1 MKLKCKKCGNE
12 ESFYIWQKFSGIA
25 EFMVDKNGD
34 LTFDNTEALDD
45 ATYKL
50 ISKYYFCEECDSK
63 VAKIPEGKQY

>member
-12 ESFYIWQKFSGIA
+12 EYFYIKEKYSGKTELI
-25 EFMVDKNGD
+25 VDKNGD
-34 LTFDNTEALDD
+34 LTFDNAGAYDG

-50 ISKYYFCEECDSK
+50 ISKYYFCEKCNSK

>member
-12 ESFYIWQKFSGIA
+12 EYFYIKQKFSGIA
-25 EFMVDKNGD
+25 ELIIDKNGE
-34 LTFDNTEALDD
+34 LTFDNAGAYDD

-50 ISKYYFCEECDSK
+50 ISKYYFCEKCNSK